1 MKVQELID
9 LINNTER
16 DVPLYSLYDAE
27 DVIPRE
33 VDKVASGLNLDEH
46 RWYSTAI
53 DVYQCE
59 DGFVGIRG
67 AYQSFSEMQDWSDI
81 CFTCYAFEMEAVS
94 SVKYIKKKK

>member
-9 LINNTER
+9 LINDTER
-16 DVPLYSLYDAE
+16 YVPLYSLYDAE

-33 VDKVASGLNLDEH
+33 VDKVASGLDLDEH

-53 DVYQCE
+53 DVYRCE

-67 AYQSFSEMQDWSDI
+67 AYQSFSEMQSWSDI
-81 CFTCYAFEMEAVS
+81 CVTCDAFEVEPVPD
-94 SVKYIKKKK
+94 VYYKRKH

>member
-16 DVPLYSLYDAE
+16 DTPLYSLYDAE
-27 DVIPRE
+27 DVIPRD
-33 VDKVASGLNLDEH
+33 VDKVASGLDLDEH

-67 AYQSFSEMQDWSDI
+67 AYQSFSEMQTWSDI
-81 CFTCYAFEMEAVS
+81 CFTCYAFEMEAVP
-94 SVKYIKKKK
+94 SVKYVRKK

>member
-9 LINNTER
+9 LINNTKR
-16 DVPLYSLYDAE
+16 DTPLYSLYDAE

-33 VDKVASGLNLDEH
+33 VDKVASGLDLDEY

-59 DGFVGIRG
+59 DGYVGIFG
-67 AYQSFSEMQDWSDI
+67 AYQSFSEMQTWSDI
-81 CFTCYAFEMEAVS
+81 SVTCDAFEMEAIP
-94 SVKYIKKKK
+94 SVKYVRKK

>member
-27 DVIPRE
+27 DVIPRG
-33 VDKVASGLNLDEH
+33 VDKVASGLDLDEH

-81 CFTCYAFEMEAVS
+81 CFTCYAFEMEAVP
-94 SVKYIKKKK
+94 SVKYVRKK

>member
-9 LINNTER
+9 LINDTER

-33 VDKVASGLNLDEH
+33 VDEVASGLDLDEH

-59 DGFVGIRG
+59 DGFVGIWG
-67 AYQSFSEMQDWSDI
+67 AYQSFSEQQDWSDI
-81 CFTCYAFEMEAVS
+81 CVTCEASEYEPVYTMTY
-94 SVKYIKKKK
+94 KPKK